1 MTPKMKAMI
10 KTKKLLMNYSS
21 DGRFVDFEP
30 GRPAPSS
37 ECSTCLN
44 YFSCFRPARPNE
56 ERYQQLYPSDEK
68 EAMVISAVDELRSLQ
83 LYRNHLTSKGLAA
96 VLDKCPLLEP
106 LDVWNCLNIVRNSN
120 NALRGKWHRI
130 KTKKVTTKLLMD
142 RSKRNVFNPRGLDI
156 RNCRN
161 IVMNSCHGR
170 RIIMD
175 NTLGAKYKRLKL
187 RKMAKNYHER
197 TKAMKARIEEYMA
210 TLPGANI
217 DYMEFEGV
225 DLDYGLFNTREKKS
239 AGRIRNFRDIPF
251 SGWVQNFSSI
261 VRNFHIFKIL
271 SSK

>member
-1 MTPKMKAMI
+1 
-10 KTKKLLMNYSS
+10 
-21 DGRFVDFEP
+21 
-30 GRPAPSS
+30 
-37 ECSTCLN
+37 
-44 YFSCFRPARPNE
+44 
-56 ERYQQLYPSDEK
+56 
-68 EAMVISAVDELRSLQ
+68 
-83 LYRNHLTSKGLAA
+83 
-96 VLDKCPLLEP
+96 
-106 LDVWNCLNIVRNSN
+106 
-120 NALRGKWHRI
+120 
-130 KTKKVTTKLLMD
+130 
-142 RSKRNVFNPRGLDI
+142 
-156 RNCRN
+156 
-161 IVMNSCHGR
+161 
-170 RIIMD
+170 MD
-175 NTLGAKYKRLKL
+175 NTLGAKYKRFKL